1 MKKLMIAAAIVCAA
15 AFAQAA
21 SLNWSLSSKNT
32 IKYLT
37 DGSGDASSS
46 IVCYLMDT
54 KGSDYETFVS
64 DLAKG
69 TANASSI
76 TGYSSYL
83 QQGTTGTSGAKL
95 GKLASPTAATVAT
108 PGKDYTCVF
117 VAFGKDTLGKDV
129 YYLSGEQTGKSF
141 DGSPDYPTGTAASWS
156 SYNADNWKSVSS
168 VPEPTSAMLLLLGVA
183 GLALKRKRA

>member
-21 SLNWSLSSKNT
+21 SLDWSLSTKNT

-37 DGSGDASSS
+37 DGDGNASAS

-54 KGSDYETFVS
+54 AGSDYETFVS

-69 TANASSI
+69 DVNASTI

-95 GKLASPTAATVAT
+95 GKLDPGPKATVTT

-129 YYLSGEQTGKSF
+129 YYLSGEQTGTSY
-141 DGSPDYPTGTAASWS
+141 DGSEEYPTGTTAKWS
-156 SYNADNWKSVSS
+156 SYSADNWKSVSS